1 MSGPSSGFDSLG
13 FNPLRGDGPAAD
25 PWAAEP
31 RAAEPRHELV
41 EFIGPHL
48 RVAGDISLANY
59 GRLSDLINHS
69 RGYIRL
75 KDANLL
81 RRNGEPTNLIVPE
94 LMVNPDEITFVAQ
107 RPTAPVPAPAAP
119 AAADRPLMPRV
130 QRQVVIFT
138 AGHTLTGSIY
148 AFAETDIGNFVDSPD
163 PRFVP
168 LVDVTARSLA
178 DRRVISHFSL
188 VLMNRTHMTAASFL
202 EYAGAAAETGVAV
215 E

>member
-1 MSGPSSGFDSLG
+1 VSWDRPSSGFDSLG
-13 FNPLRGDGPAAD
+13 FNPLGGDAQ
-25 PWAAEP
+25 AAEP
-31 RAAEPRHELV
+31 RREAV

-59 GRLSDLINHS
+59 SRLSDLINHN

-75 KDANLL
+75 KDAHLL

-107 RPTAPVPAPAAP
+107 RPTGLPPAPSAP
-119 AAADRPLMPRV
+119 KGGMDRPLMPRV

-138 AGHTLTGSIY
+138 AGHTLTGSIH
-148 AFAETDIGNFVDSPD
+148 AFAETDIANFVDSPD

-168 LVDVTARSLA
+168 LVEVTARSLA

-188 VLMNRTHMTAASFL
+188 VLINRTQMTAASFL
-202 EYAGAAAETGVAV
+202 EYAGGAAETGVAV